1 MIRLT
6 TDTSQITDTL
16 GQITDQIQENI
27 PNTQNMDIAQRLEVF
42 FKDIAPKFLIAI
54 FILVIGIVLAKILM
68 RFIIKGLKKSKIDPA
83 AHAILEKLIK
93 FGLYLLVV
101 IMFCDAIGINVT
113 MFVAVLSVLG
123 LAVSL
128 AVKDSLSNFA
138 SGIIIVFSHPFTIGD
153 FIETEGVSGSVVE
166 IGLIYT
172 KLNTIDNKQIY
183 IPNGELSSSKIINYS
198 AEDKRRVD
206 IKFSI
211 SYSDDAH
218 LAKKLLLELIENH
231 PLSLKEPKPLVR
243 VLEYA
248 GSSVNIIC
256 RVWANSP
263 DYWDLYFDLIEQGR
277 DVLEK
282 NGMTIPFNQLDVH
295 IVDSQNTKG

>member
-1 MIRLT
+1 MNILT
-6 TDTSQITDTL
+6 TDVSQVTDAI
-16 GQITDQIQENI
+16 GQISDQLQSNLGTDE
-27 PNTQNMDIAQRLEVF
+27 NMDIGKRLIVF
-42 FKDIAPKFLIAI
+42 LKEFAPKL
-54 FILVIGIVLAKILM
+54 LIGIVILIVGLVLVKIVM
-68 RFIIKGLKKSKIDPA
+68 RFIIRGLKKSKIDPA

-93 FGLYLLVV
+93 FGLYLLVI
-101 IMFCDAIGINVT
+101 IMFCDSIGINIT

-123 LAVSL
+123 LAISL

-138 SGIIIVFSHPFTIGD
+138 SGIIIVFSRPFTIGD
-153 FIETEGVSGSVVE
+153 FIEAEGVSGSVVE

-218 LAKKLLLELIENH
+218 LAKQLLLNLIENH
-231 PLSLKEPKPLVR
+231 SLALNDPAPLVR

-248 GSSVNIIC
+248 DSSVNIIC
-256 RVWANSP
+256 RVWANSS
-263 DYWDLYFDLIEQGR
+263 DYWDLYYDLIEQGR
-277 DVLEK
+277 DVLEE
-282 NGMTIPFNQLDVH
+282 NNMTIPFNQLDVH
-295 IVDSQNTKG
+295 IVNESDN

>member
-1 MIRLT
+1 MNILT
-6 TDTSQITDTL
+6 TDVSQVTDAI
-16 GQITDQIQENI
+16 GQISDQLQSNLGTDE
-27 PNTQNMDIAQRLEVF
+27 NMDIGKRLIVF
-42 FKDIAPKFLIAI
+42 LKEFAPKL
-54 FILVIGIVLAKILM
+54 LIGIVILIVGLVLVKIAM
-68 RFIIKGLKKSKIDPA
+68 RFIIRGLKKSKIDPA

-93 FGLYLLVV
+93 FGLYLLVI
-101 IMFCDAIGINVT
+101 IMFCDSIGINIT

-123 LAVSL
+123 LAISL

-138 SGIIIVFSHPFTIGD
+138 SGIIIVFSRPFTIGD
-153 FIETEGVSGSVVE
+153 FIEAEGVSGSVVE

-218 LAKKLLLELIENH
+218 LAKQLLLNLIENH
-231 PLSLKEPKPLVR
+231 PLALKDPAPLVR

-248 GSSVNIIC
+248 DSSVNIIC
-256 RVWANSP
+256 RVWANST
-263 DYWDLYFDLIEQGR
+263 DYWDLYYDLIEQGR
-277 DVLEK
+277 DVLEE
-282 NGMTIPFNQLDVH
+282 NNMTIPFKQLDVH
-295 IVDSQNTKG
+295 IVNESDN

>member
-1 MIRLT
+1 MNILT
-6 TDTSQITDTL
+6 TDVSQVTDAI
-16 GQITDQIQENI
+16 GQISDQLQSNLGTDE
-27 PNTQNMDIAQRLEVF
+27 NMDIGKRLIVF
-42 FKDIAPKFLIAI
+42 LKEFAPKL
-54 FILVIGIVLAKILM
+54 LIGIVILIVGLVLVKIVM
-68 RFIIKGLKKSKIDPA
+68 RFIIRGLKKSKIDPA

-93 FGLYLLVV
+93 FGLYLLVI
-101 IMFCDAIGINVT
+101 IMFCDSIGINIT

-123 LAVSL
+123 LAISL

-138 SGIIIVFSHPFTIGD
+138 SGIIIVFSRPFTIGD
-153 FIETEGVSGSVVE
+153 FIEAEGVSGSVVE

-218 LAKKLLLELIENH
+218 LAKQLLLNLIENH
-231 PLSLKEPKPLVR
+231 SLALKDPAPLVR

-248 GSSVNIIC
+248 DSSVNIIC
-256 RVWANSP
+256 RVWANSS
-263 DYWDLYFDLIEQGR
+263 DYWDLYYDLIEQGR
-277 DVLEK
+277 DVLEE
-282 NGMTIPFNQLDVH
+282 NNMTIPFNQLDVH
-295 IVDSQNTKG
+295 IVNESDN

>member
-1 MIRLT
+1 MNILT
-6 TDTSQITDTL
+6 TDVSQVTDAI
-16 GQITDQIQENI
+16 GQISDQLQSNLGTDE
-27 PNTQNMDIAQRLEVF
+27 NMDIGKRLIVF
-42 FKDIAPKFLIAI
+42 LKEFAPKL
-54 FILVIGIVLAKILM
+54 LIGIVILIVGLVLVKIAM
-68 RFIIKGLKKSKIDPA
+68 RFIIRGLKKSKIDPA

-93 FGLYLLVV
+93 FGLYLLVI
-101 IMFCDAIGINVT
+101 IMFCDSIGINIT

-123 LAVSL
+123 LAISL

-138 SGIIIVFSHPFTIGD
+138 SGIIIVFSRPFTIGD
-153 FIETEGVSGSVVE
+153 FIEAEGVSGSVVE

-218 LAKKLLLELIENH
+218 LAKQLLLNLIENH
-231 PLSLKEPKPLVR
+231 SLALKDPAPLVR

-248 GSSVNIIC
+248 DSSVNIIC
-256 RVWANSP
+256 RVWANST
-263 DYWDLYFDLIEQGR
+263 DYWDLYYDLIEQGR
-277 DVLEK
+277 DVLEE
-282 NGMTIPFNQLDVH
+282 NNMTIPFKQLDVH
-295 IVDSQNTKG
+295 IVNESDN

>member
-231 PLSLKEPKPLVR
+231 PLSLKEPEPLVR